1 MILSS
6 DYFDKEEMTNTVKL
20 DDQESPKTVPD
31 TIEDD
36 IPGVS
41 KVDEAAAEP
50 GIDDMDKY
58 FTFQIGELSP
68 GMFDSEEVF
77 YKDPVYNKAVCEH
90 FNMKDRYTC
99 HVLAHLNEAG
109 QNTVLM
115 NITSKLYDKIV
126 ERCDDI
132 DYGEIPKTKGDITKL
147 PNYSSMKETIGI
159 IHDLLKEYKQ
169 DSGPVDELAV
179 ALSNVE
185 ARKDLFER
193 AYKYNVELPIAMYTN
208 VTLGI
213 ITGVSYMIAS
223 CIEFIKEPGAND
235 FKMTVN
241 KLSYAKSKD
250 HLMYSSLKGFNKS
263 CAKNDFDK
271 AMEAI
276 MKAYIRGPKNEAV
289 SAGVIAGIVLAAPA
303 IAGVLFN
310 LVTFVLREL
319 TFLFFNL
326 KVSIHDSLEM
336 FSNMVRLNAYELEKN
351 NATTENDRKKVVR
364 KQLDVADKLLR
375 FSNKFVV
382 EMKKAEVAADK
393 DRRANDEDKV
403 MLGKVPGIDMNSN
416 SVLF

>member
-1 MILSS
+1 MARTKNVKVINIKSS
-6 DYFDKEEMTNTVKL
+6 VKDKK
-20 DDQESPKTVPD
+20 P
-31 TIEDD
+31 
-36 IPGVS
+36 
-41 KVDEAAAEP
+41 
-50 GIDDMDKY
+50 
-58 FTFQIGELSP
+58 
-68 GMFDSEEVF
+68 
-77 YKDPVYNKAVCEH
+77 AV
-90 FNMKDRYTC
+90 
-99 HVLAHLNEAG
+99 G
-109 QNTVLM
+109 
-115 NITSKLYDKIV
+115 
-126 ERCDDI
+126 DI

-147 PNYSSMKETIGI
+147 SNYNSMKETIGI
-159 IHDLLKEYKQ
+159 IRDLLKEYKQ

-235 FKMTVN
+235 FKMAID

-250 HLMYSSLKGFNKS
+250 HLMYNSLKGFNKS
-263 CAKNDFDK
+263 CMKNDFDK

-289 SAGVIAGIVLAAPA
+289 SAGVIAGIVLATPA

-364 KQLDVADKLLR
+364 KQLDIADKLLK

-382 EMKKAEVAADK
+382 EMKKAEVSADK
-393 DRRANDEDKV
+393 DKRNNDDDKV